1 MFIMK
6 IETLPQEFK
15 DAQPVLKRL
24 EDAGH
29 EAYFV
34 GGAVRD
40 MLLNKH
46 IHDVDIA
53 TSAFP
58 EEVKQL
64 FSKTVDTGIQHGTVM
79 VLDYGSGYEITTF
92 RTESTYTD
100 FRRPDEVTFVRSLA
114 EDLKRRD
121 FTINALAMAH
131 TGDIVDLFNGLSDL
145 DQGIIRAVGDAEVR
159 FTEDALRMMRALR
172 FSAQLSFDI
181 SADTQL
187 ALKKLAPNLEK
198 IAVERIRVEFEK
210 LLRGEKSA
218 QSLEMAIRDDV
229 IAYLPGHLKN
239 WDLTMIIADLKT
251 RQSQQH
257 QVIWAHLLSRSSLP
271 VEDMQK
277 FMRAWKTSREDIRTV
292 MMIAPIARQ
301 INVASIFDLYHI
313 YSYRNELVEVLRLMG
328 TATETVENIVNI
340 LETLPIKKAADL
352 AINGN
357 DLLSSGMIS
366 PGPDVGRMLKKLEYA
381 VVLKK
386 VNNTTDSLFGYVE
399 ELIAYDKN

>member
-1 MFIMK
+1 MR

-15 DAQPVLKRL
+15 DAQLALKRL

-40 MLLNKH
+40 MLLNKP

-58 EEVKQL
+58 EEVKNL
-64 FSKTVDTGIQHGTVM
+64 FNTTVDTGIQHGTVM

-121 FTINALAMAH
+121 FTINALAMTY
-131 TGDIVDLFNGLSDL
+131 TGEMVDLFNGLSDL
-145 DQGIIRAVGDAEVR
+145 QKGVIRAVGDAEVR

-172 FSAQLSFDI
+172 FSAQLAFDI
-181 SADTQL
+181 AIDTQN

-210 LLRGEKSA
+210 LLQGEKSA
-218 QSLEMAIRDDV
+218 QSLEIAVRDDV
-229 IAYLPGHLKN
+229 IPYLPGNLQN
-239 WDLTMIIADLKT
+239 WNLTPLISDLKL
-251 RQSQQH
+251 RQGQHH
-257 QVIWAHLLSRSSLP
+257 QVVWAHLLSRSSLP
-271 VEDMQK
+271 VEDMKK
-277 FMRAWKTSREDIRTV
+277 FMRLWKTSREDIKAV
-292 MMIAPIARQ
+292 VMIAPIARQ
-301 INVASIFDLYHI
+301 INAANIFDLYRI
-313 YSYRNELVEVLRLMG
+313 YSYRKELLEVLQLIG
-328 TATETVENIVNI
+328 TDTQTIENIAH
-340 LETLPIKKAADL
+340 LFKTLPIKQTSDL

-366 PGPDVGRMLKKLEYA
+366 PGPEIGRMLKKLAHA
-381 VVLKK
+381 VLLGE
-386 VNNTTDSLFGYVE
+386 VNNTTDSLFSYVE
-399 ELIAYDKN
+399 ELTSYDKN

>member
-1 MFIMK
+1 MMK

-15 DAQPVLKRL
+15 DAQPALKRL

-40 MLLNKH
+40 MLLNKP

-58 EEVKQL
+58 EEVKRL
-64 FSKTVDTGIQHGTVM
+64 FNTTVDTGIQHGTVM
-79 VLDYGSGYEITTF
+79 VLDFGNGYEITTF

-100 FRRPDEVTFVRSLA
+100 FRRPDKVTFVRSLL

-121 FTINALAMAH
+121 FTINALAMTH

-145 DQGIIRAVGDAEVR
+145 KKGIIRAVGDAEVR

-181 SADTQL
+181 AVDTQK
-187 ALKKLAPNLEK
+187 ALKTLAPNLEK

-210 LLRGEKSA
+210 LLQGEKAA
-218 QSLEMAIRDDV
+218 QSMEMAVHDGV
-229 IAYLPGHLKN
+229 IPYLPGHLEN
-239 WDLTMIIADLKT
+239 WDLTPLISDLKI
-251 RQSQQH
+251 RQPQHH
-257 QVIWAHLLSRSSLP
+257 QVVWAHLLSRSSLQ
-271 VEDMQK
+271 VEDMKK
-277 FMRAWKTSREDIRTV
+277 FMRLWKTSREDIKAV
-292 MMIAPIARQ
+292 AMIAPIARQ
-301 INVASIFDLYHI
+301 IDQASIFDLYRI
-313 YSYRNELVEVLRLMG
+313 YSYRNELIEVLQLMG
-328 TATETVENIVNI
+328 TATETIANIVHM
-340 LETLPIKKAADL
+340 LKTLPIKQSSDL

-357 DLLSSGMIS
+357 KLLARGLFN
-366 PGPDVGRMLKKLEYA
+366 PGPELGRTLEKLARA
-381 VVLKK
+381 VLLGE
-386 VNNTTDSLFGYVE
+386 VNNRTDSLLDYAK
-399 ELIAYDKN
+399 ELISYDKN